1 MEFAKRMDRFGE
13 GVFSMLAQMKHR
25 RLEEGRMIVDL
36 SIGAPNIPPA
46 PHILKV
52 LSEECL
58 IPENYIY
65 AISDRKALL
74 EAVSLWYWNRYGVE
88 LDPET
93 EICSLLG
100 SQEGL
105 SHIAMTIADEGD
117 RILVPDPC
125 YPVFADGPSLAGA
138 SLYYMPQKKENHY
151 IIDLKEIPEEV
162 AMEAKLMVVSYPNNP
177 TAVMAPDSFYQELIA
192 FAKKYNI
199 IVLHDNAYSEL
210 VFDGKSCGSFLRF
223 PGARE
228 VGVEFNSLS
237 KTYGLAG
244 ARVGF
249 CVGSREVVGRLKTLK
264 SNMDYGMFLPIQKAA
279 IAAITGD
286 QSCVAATRAAYEK
299 RRDLLCDGFNSI
311 GWQIDKPAATMFVW
325 AKIPERFTDSL
336 EFVKE
341 LFERTGVLVTP
352 GSAFGPSGEGYVRM
366 ALVQDEE
373 AIGKA
378 VNAVKESGI
387 LNENGR
393 SRAKQGGRGQQ
404 Q

>member
-325 AKIPERFTDSL
+325 AKIPEHFTDSL